1 MNSAK
6 PSFAVLG
13 SGSWGTALAS
23 LIARNGHPT
32 TIWGRDADQVGAIA
46 RTHENPRYLPGI
58 ALPESLQASTDIA
71 ATVAG
76 RNLDLPQLGQLALGL
91 AMGAVHQGAGQ
102 LGRAVLGGA
111 LGHVEQDPVDQ
122 RYWRNL
128 ARVDEQI
135 MLAKAAPSAG
145 GGPGI
150 VPAAGS
156 PSPALAE
163 TTSAAQPASVRRV
176 QAATLRTARARETF
190 ITTAVGDAGTSVSS
204 PLSVTRRMAARPAGI
219 TVEGRPGSARYP
231 VRIELSSPNKPAVA
245 LRRSGDRKAYPIRV
259 ALDAQ

>member
-1 MNSAK
+1 MRATNLVI
-6 PSFAVLG
+6 AVL
-13 SGSWGTALAS
+13 ALAS
-23 LIARNGHPT
+23 AGCTSLDFSPRNTAKQEAGMGEYFAVRLEA
-32 TIWGRDADQVGAIA
+32 GREYLKQGNITKAIEA
-46 RTHENPRYLPGI
+46 FR
-58 ALPESLQASTDIA
+58 QASYNP
-71 ATVAG
+71 ATAPEALNGMGVAYSMLG
-76 RNLDLPQLGQLALGL
+76 RNDVARGL
-91 AMGAVHQGAGQ
+91 FE
-102 LGRAVLGGA
+102 RAI
-111 LGHVEQDPVDQ
+111 EQDPVDQ

-145 GGPGI
+145 GGSGI

-156 PSPALAE
+156 PSPTMAE

-231 VRIELSSPNKPAVA
+231 VRIELSSPKKPAVA